1 MKNYKTI
8 KAKGNLS
15 LSKENDGSF
24 IITKKAFN
32 PDTGDSIDDE
42 ILTQELEFVTS
53 AISALKDNIASLT
66 LEKEDY
72 EQLKADMESL

>member
-15 LSKENDGSF
+15 LSKESNGSF
-24 IITKKAFN
+24 KITKKAFN

-42 ILTQELEFVTS
+42 VSTHALEFVTS
-53 AISALKDNIASLT
+53 AISALTDNIASLT

-72 EQLKADMESL
+72 EQLKTDMEAL